1 VSELSEFEVPVVEHH
16 VRYRYFDVSSSS
28 LLLVGFAVDVY
39 GWSLKNVSTST
50 AADIDLY
57 DGTDTSGV
65 AALPIQIPASTTDTK
80 WFGPNGVRFHNAV
93 FANVTTGEVEGSL
106 FYRHVR

>member
-1 VSELSEFEVPVVEHH
+1 MANVVVVEETLEEPH
-16 VRYRYFDVSSSS
+16 VRYIYFDVSSAAK
-28 LLLVGFAVDVY
+28 LLLGFSVDIY

-65 AALPIQIPASTTDTK
+65 PALPIQIPSSTTDTK
-80 WFGPNGVRFHNAV
+80 WFGPNGVRFYNAV
-93 FANVTTGEVEGSL
+93 YANVTTGEVKGSI

>member
-1 VSELSEFEVPVVEHH
+1 VSEQVIIEAWLEEHH
-16 VRYRYFDVSSSS
+16 VRYRQFDLTTSS
-28 LLLVGFAVDVY
+28 LLLLGFAVDIY

-50 AADIDLY
+50 AADVDLY
-57 DGTDTSGV
+57 DGNDTSGV
-65 AALPIQIPASTTDTK
+65 AAIPLQIPSSTTDTK

-93 FANVTTGEVEGSL
+93 FANVTTGEVKGSI

>member
-1 VSELSEFEVPVVEHH
+1 MTDIVQVELEVTEHH
-16 VRYRYFDVSSSS
+16 VRYRYFDLSTTS
-28 LLLVGFAVDVY
+28 LLLLGFSVDIY

-65 AALPIQIPASTTDTK
+65 PALPIQIPSSSTDTK

-93 FANVTTGEVEGSL
+93 FANVTTGEVKGSI